1 MDRVRLTL
9 VVLIIRAIETIIM
22 HMGVMGVEAVATVAV
37 TVGVILE
44 EVGVVVVTV
53 EGIAEVGEA
62 GIVVDARRYINII
75 YQCINTIRLWQSLQ
89 IMA

>member
-75 YQCINTIRLWQSLQ
+75 YVSTL
-89 IMA
+89 